1 MMEEKGQFS
10 CCWGKLS
17 VLRYRKEYAQFIT
30 PEMWD
35 KNKKKA
41 YYLCVGYIFLFN
53 FLVVAWPL
61 SVIIHFSASAGN
73 WMESWQQ
80 LKKKEKYSSLIMRRK
95 TDELMTKRSTRSQHL
110 LGILDDDDDDDDHK
124 LIISTKK
131 AIFCICGYCLYS
143 NIFKCP
149 QTTWTPWREQ
159 LMLLCCCYGFVLHP
173 HANIQ
178 VFNMNRLTARTK
190 VHCAAALVQA
200 TGRCWGCYPQRPDAG
215 TRDGR
220 CQTPPLILV
229 PFRPR
234 HSD

>member
-1 MMEEKGQFS
+1 M
-10 CCWGKLS
+10 
-17 VLRYRKEYAQFIT
+17 
-30 PEMWD
+30 
-35 KNKKKA
+35 
-41 YYLCVGYIFLFN
+41 
-53 FLVVAWPL
+53 
-61 SVIIHFSASAGN
+61 
-73 WMESWQQ
+73 
-80 LKKKEKYSSLIMRRK
+80 MRRK
-95 TDELMTKRSTRSQHL
+95 PDELMTKRSTRSRHL
-110 LGILDDDDDDDDHK
+110 LGILDDDDDHHHQ

-131 AIFCICGYCLYS
+131 AIFRICGYCLYS

-159 LMLLCCCYGFVLHP
+159 LMCCCYGFVLDP

-178 VFNMNRLTARTK
+178 EYNENRLTARTK

-200 TGRCWGCYPQRPDAG
+200 TGRCLGCYPQRPDAG

-234 HSD
+234 HSDWRVSSSCGRSPESDAPDTPGSSGRDPAGASGSSPWKGVNTSETGHFKVSDEALQMQIHIDTVYLLEFTFLCLFICTSFVN